1 MNPALIIIIVLA
13 AIIAWFLLARFYKPV
28 GTTVVDMGE
37 YAINEMKEEDDEETS
52 IAYVVNMDESEE
64 DF

>member
-1 MNPALIIIIVLA
+1 MLA